1 MSTYLIPLLTGA
13 TAVGAGPWVDVS
25 HVAPGTTFAAFLTG
39 GTSPTATVTID
50 TSLDKVNILAAG
62 AGTLSV
68 TGTAPGT
75 GSSTSPLLYVRAN
88 ITAIAGGGSVTVQM
102 AGNQ

>member
-1 MSTYLIPLLTGA
+1 MSTYLIPLLNA
-13 TAVGAGPWVDVS
+13 AAVGAGPWFDVS
-25 HVAPGTTFAAFLTG
+25 NVAPGMSFAAFLPG
-39 GTSPTATVTID
+39 GVAPTATVTID

-75 GSSTSPLLYVRAN
+75 SSSTAPLLFVRAN

-102 AGNQ
+102 AGKQ